1 MTSLY
6 ASVETECFLYLQT
19 MTTTFIFSRIIS
31 ANMRQTIRKIHSSS
45 IICKSAYEGDGKT
58 TISILN
64 RDEVYGLMIN
74 SYSKI
79 GFRLNNGISIIGSL
93 AIFPRSVLS
102 WKVNT
107 IDDVNEETLSLF
119 TILDPKPDILVIGT
133 GDPHSNIKVDKK
145 LALFAKKFKMNM
157 EIVPTCQA
165 CPIFNFLNAEGR
177 FVAAALIPPANLDF
191 NANDSIQD
199 PMGPKALENS
209 TNL

>member
-1 MTSLY
+1 
-6 ASVETECFLYLQT
+6 

-31 ANMRQTIRKIHSSS
+31 ANVRQTVRKIHGSS
-45 IICKSAYEGDGKT
+45 IIRKSAYEGDGKT

-64 RDEVYGLMIN
+64 RDEIYGLMID
-74 SYSKI
+74 SYSNN
-79 GFRLNNGISIIGSL
+79 GFRLNNGVHIIGPL

-133 GDPHSNIKVDKK
+133 GDPHNNIQIDRK
-145 LALFAKKFKMNM
+145 LVQFGKQFKMSV
-157 EIVPTCQA
+157 EIVPTHQA

-177 FVAAALIPPANLDF
+177 FVAAALIPPAKLDVK
-191 NANDSIQD
+191 AEDSILDQT
-199 PMGPKALENS
+199 GPIVIGSPTNS
-209 TNL
+209 